1 MDDFQPYLTKL
12 SEEFRLRKYSRRTEK
27 AYTYIVSRFLHSGKS
42 PRDFLLQHAKNSNSN
57 LRSVYFAMQFFYT
70 TVLKRPFE
78 EPLPL
83 AKEVSKLP
91 QVLNREEIQSLFDT
105 TFNIK
110 HRFVLML
117 LYYTGIRLH
126 EIINLRWEDFDFARG
141 TIHLKV
147 TKGSADRVLFLHERL
162 RLFIRDFG
170 LQKSG
175 LVFLSTREQ
184 QYHQRTVQMVVR
196 HAAKRAR
203 ISKRVTPHTLRHSF
217 ATHLLEAGAD
227 IRSIQTLLGHKNL
240 ATTQIYT
247 HIANKDLKRIAD
259 LL

>member
-12 SEEFRLRKYSRRTEK
+12 SEEFRLRKYSRRTGK
-27 AYTYIVSRFLHSGKS
+27 AYTYIISRFLHSGKS
-42 PRDFLLQHAKNSNSN
+42 PRDFLLQHAENSSSN
-57 LRSVYFAMQFFYT
+57 LRSVYFALQFFYT
-70 TVLKRPFE
+70 NILRRPFE

-83 AKEVSKLP
+83 AKDVSKLP
-91 QVLNREEIQSLFDT
+91 QVLNREEIKSLFDT
-105 TFNIK
+105 TLNIK

-126 EIINLRWEDFDFARG
+126 EIINLRWEDFDFVRD

-147 TKGSADRVLFLHERL
+147 TKGSTDRVLFLHEKL
-162 RLFIRDFG
+162 KQFIHDFG

-175 LVFLSTREQ
+175 PVFLSTREQ
-184 QYHQRTVQMVVR
+184 KYNQRTIQMIVR
-196 HAAKRAR
+196 HAARKAG

-247 HIANKDLKRIAD
+247 HVANKDMKRLAD